1 MTITVETFLVV
12 ALAFAVFAAVMTV
25 GSSVVLGI
33 GYERLRHGFET
44 IRKQTGFFSDQIY
57 QLDQRVDTLER
68 NDGQPLRPATTEQTD
83 TPDNH
88 IHAPKDSPGVL
99 VASKAEAMLLEG
111 DFRTGMRLH

>member
-1 MTITVETFLVV
+1 MTITVATCLVV

-83 TPDNH
+83 APDNH
-88 IHAPKDSPGVL
+88 IHASKDSPGVL